1 MNTLIS
7 LLFRI
12 DCSRSKA
19 FSLVESLIALLILSI
34 AILAIAAVP
43 IMSTKLAVLATH
55 QEQAHFLAVKALDSL
70 EADSSLAV
78 VTSPDIVGGFSVI
91 ATKQNTIGR
100 AVVSWRGVAGQS
112 SLTLERRMS
121 DFSSR
126 TRKE

>member
-1 MNTLIS
+1 MDNFDVLRKRKT
-7 LLFRI
+7 
-12 DCSRSKA
+12 A
-19 FSLVESLIALLILSI
+19 FSLSETLIALLILSI
-34 AILAIAAVP
+34 ALLAIAGVP
-43 IMSTKLAVLATH
+43 IMSTKLAILATH
-55 QEQAHFLAVKALDSL
+55 REQAHFLAVKALDSL

-78 VTSPDIVGGFSVI
+78 VTSPDIVGEFSVV

-112 SLTLERRMS
+112 TLTLERRMS